1 MKITFR
7 QTLDIR
13 QGSCYMKLSEMQ
25 ERPDIK
31 AFLEG
36 VRTGNEKLDRGIKRY
51 LCTLEVYDRNGD
63 LSDIG
68 EKLLDT
74 GLYPSCS
81 EGEYTVWYAEVPI
94 LNATHIIY
102 YERENTRFDVKQ
114 RLKPNLWIDAIEC
127 AETDE
132 KPRLMASLK
141 DGQHL
146 AVIPVNNSSQGLV
159 EMVLELDLDAEE
171 RRSSHYY
178 LGYINSSEKKYTLQ
192 RPKQDSEDDYDWEGQ
207 LLPKIAYGIKGEWM
221 QKHNRVSLTVEQA
234 KSLGGTLAL
243 EHFSLGSHS
252 FKLSEGQKVE
262 LKHIGL
268 MPSTRSEAIKWFE
281 QLLVLES
288 QKAYLQQTDLETLAE
303 IRNEEALSIYRE
315 SLDTPTAED
324 LAQKY
329 SKDRVSYWH
338 LMAPQDLRPDNELQ
352 IVDPVVLSGGAYYT
366 MADLARFLGIK
377 SSDAQWVAYYDKYV
391 CRSHQQSY
399 VNLFLEAID
408 ADQSVVITDKSK
420 MEETRQGKT
429 YLGQHTKTKNLKLL
443 DRNDVLGG
451 LNMHDRY
458 LILCDKQGALFL
470 WSLTNGLSNFD
481 KGELSWAQLDT
492 STPLRSQ
499 QTLTITPISI
509 DTQSQLI
516 DYLNK
521 YFHVR

>member
-13 QGSCYMKLSEMQ
+13 QGSCYMKLLEKQ

-36 VRTGNEKLDRGIKRY
+36 VRTGNEKQDRGIKRY
-51 LCTLEVYDRNGD
+51 LCTLGIYDRNED
-63 LSDIG
+63 LSDVG
-68 EKLLDT
+68 KELLTT
-74 GLYPSCS
+74 GLYPSRS
-81 EGEYTVWYAEVPI
+81 EGEYAVWYAEVPI

-178 LGYINSSEKKYTLQ
+178 LGQINSSEKKYTLR

-207 LLPKIAYGIKGEWM
+207 LLPKIAYRIKGEWM

-252 FKLSEGQKVE
+252 LKLSEGQKVE

-281 QLLVLES
+281 LLLILES

-315 SLDTPTAED
+315 FLDTPKAED

-329 SKDRVSYWH
+329 RKDRVSYWH
-338 LMAPQDLRPDNELQ
+338 LMAPHDLRPDNKLQ
-352 IVDPVVLSGGAYYT
+352 IAAPINLRAGTDYG
-366 MADLARFLGIK
+366 MANLVQRLGIR
-377 SSDAQWVAYYDKYV
+377 SGARWVTYYDKYG
-391 CRSHQQSY
+391 RLSHQQTY
-399 VNLFLEAID
+399 VNLFLSAID
-408 ADQSVVITDKSK
+408 ADHSAVITDKSE
-420 MEETRQGKT
+420 MQLTREGKT
-429 YLGQHTKTKNLKLL
+429 YLEQYSKSKKLSL
-443 DRNDVLGG
+443 IDKNDVLGG

-470 WSLTNGLSNFD
+470 WSLTNGLSIFNKGDNAWD
-481 KGELSWAQLDT
+481 KVGISTQLI
-492 STPLRSQ
+492 SQ
-499 QTLTITPISI
+499 QALTITPISI

>member
-51 LCTLEVYDRNGD
+51 LCTLGIYDRNGD

-81 EGEYTVWYAEVPI
+81 EGEYAVWYAKVPI

-114 RLKPNLWIDAIEC
+114 RLEPNLWIDAIEC
-127 AETDE
+127 AETNE

-141 DGQHL
+141 DDGPL
-146 AVIPVNNSSQGLV
+146 AVIPINNSSQGLV
-159 EMVLELDLDAEE
+159 EMVLELELDAEE

-178 LGYINSSEKKYTLQ
+178 LGHINSSEKKYTLQ
-192 RPKQDSEDDYDWEGQ
+192 RLKQDSEDDYDWEGQ

-234 KSLGGTLAL
+234 KSLGETLAL

-268 MPSTRSEAIKWFE
+268 MPSTQNEAIKWFE
-281 QLLVLES
+281 QLLILES
-288 QKAYLQQTDLETLAE
+288 QKAYLQQADLDAIAE
-303 IRNEEALSIYRE
+303 LREEEALSMYKE
-315 SLDTPTAED
+315 CLHVPTTEA

-338 LMAPQDLRPDNELQ
+338 LMAPHDLRPDNKLQ
-352 IVDPVVLSGGAYYT
+352 IAVPFNLRAGTNYR
-366 MADLARFLGIK
+366 MADLVQHLDIRSGAR
-377 SSDAQWVAYYDKYV
+377 WVAYYDKYV

-429 YLGQHTKTKNLKLL
+429 YLEQHTKTKNLKLL
-443 DRNDVLGG
+443 DRKDVLGG
-451 LNMHDRY
+451 LNIHDRY

-470 WSLTNGLSNFD
+470 WSLTNGLSIFNKGDNAWD
-481 KGELSWAQLDT
+481 KVGISTQLI
-492 STPLRSQ
+492 SQ
-499 QTLTITPISI
+499 QALTITPISI

-521 YFHVR
+521 YFHVK

>member
-1 MKITFR
+1 MT
-7 QTLDIR
+7 
-13 QGSCYMKLSEMQ
+13 LSEWQ
-25 ERPDIK
+25 ERQDIK

-36 VRTGNEKLDRGIKRY
+36 ARTGNVKLDSGIERY
-51 LCTLEVYDRNGD
+51 LRSLGVYDRNGH
-63 LSDIG
+63 LSDFG
-68 EKLLDT
+68 VKLCKT
-74 GLYPSCS
+74 GLFPSRS
-81 EGEYTVWYAEVPI
+81 EGKYALWYAEVPI
-94 LNATHIIY
+94 LESRNVIY
-102 YERENTRFDVKQ
+102 YERENTKFDVKP
-114 RLKPNLWIDAIEC
+114 RLVPNMRIDAIEC
-127 AETDE
+127 AETNV
-132 KPRLMASLK
+132 KPRVMASLENEY
-141 DGQHL
+141 L
-146 AVIPVNNSSQGLV
+146 AVMPVDNSSQDLI
-159 EMVLELDLDAEE
+159 EMVLEFELDAEE
-171 RRSSHYY
+171 KRSSHYY
-178 LGYINSSEKKYTLQ
+178 LGQISNGEKKYTLR

-234 KSLGGTLAL
+234 KSLDGTHAL

-252 FKLSEGQKVE
+252 FELSEGQRVE

-288 QKAYLQQTDLETLAE
+288 QKAYLQQADLDAIAE
-303 IRNEEALSIYRE
+303 LREEEALSMYKE
-315 SLDTPTAED
+315 CLHVPTTEA

-352 IVDPVVLSGGAYYT
+352 IVEPVVLSGGAYYT

-408 ADQSVVITDKSK
+408 ADHSAVITDKSK
-420 MEETRQGKT
+420 MEETREGKT
-429 YLGQHTKTKNLKLL
+429 YLEQHTKTKNLKLL
-443 DRNDVLGG
+443 DRKDILGG
-451 LNMHDRY
+451 LNIHDRY
-458 LILCDKQGALFL
+458 LILCDKNGRLFL

-492 STPLRSQ
+492 STRLRNQ
-499 QTLTITPISI
+499 QTLTITPVSI